1 MNHKEIM
8 SATEITSLR
17 PHSRSIT
24 ILSIPTSQ
32 DMISATVLKPR
43 ICMC

>member
-1 MNHKEIM
+1 MNNKEIM

-24 ILSIPTSQ
+24 ILSIPTFQ
-32 DMISATVLKPR
+32 GM
-43 ICMC
+43 M